1 MKPLLFATLL
11 SVLSFPAQCEILK
24 VEIPAFTS
32 AEGAFAFAA
41 ERISAADS
49 GASKS
54 VRADLLAAVSAV
66 AEARKLEP
74 TNRIVR
80 ARAALVC
87 AEALLRLDSPRA
99 AIEALGSVQP
109 GEIPDG
115 ADAVAL
121 LERRGE
127 ASELLRP
134 GSGRQSFDAAL
145 QKCAES
151 CDAGWRGLLLLRAG
165 TSKLAAGL
173 IFGAIA
179 DLERSIRALPENSGR
194 RLNASAYL
202 ARAYARQGDAE
213 RASAHQLKARSFMPR
228 GDDSA
233 RHLPRTFIADL
244 GGAEL
249 ERFLDETEQEISVAR
264 ASRR

>member
-1 MKPLLFATLL
+1 MKRLLFATLL
-11 SVLSFPAQCEILK
+11 SVISFPAQCEILK

-32 AEGAFAFAA
+32 AEDAFAFAA
-41 ERISAADS
+41 ERISAADAGVS
-49 GASKS
+49 RSA
-54 VRADLLAAVSAV
+54 RADLLAAVSAV

-74 TNRIVR
+74 TNRSVR

-87 AEALLRLDSPRA
+87 AEAFLRLESPRA
-99 AIEALGSVQP
+99 AMEALVSVQP

-115 ADAVAL
+115 ADAIAL

-145 QKCAES
+145 QRCADS
-151 CDAGWRGLLLLRAG
+151 CDAGWTGLLLLRAG

-173 IFGAIA
+173 MSGAIA
-179 DLERSIRALPENSGR
+179 DLERATRALPEDSQR
-194 RLNASAYL
+194 RLNARAYL

-213 RASAHQLKARSFMPR
+213 RATAHQLKARSSTPR
-228 GDDSA
+228 RDDSG
-233 RHLPRTFIADL
+233 RRLPRTFIAEL

-249 ERFLDETEQEISVAR
+249 ERFLDETEQEISIAR
-264 ASRR
+264 GSRP